1 MSDDILKAFNDQ
13 ITLELTADMT
23 YRQLAI
29 EADAQDLSGMAA
41 WLRHQADEEI
51 VHANKF
57 IDHTLD
63 RGSHPRI
70 GTIEAPEVEAGLSA
84 LEIFQAALAHEEK
97 VSEAIREALPCL
109 HLQLV
114 ISTRFRCCSGS
125 SMSRSRKR
133 RLLTKSSVALN
144 SLGTTARGCSV
155 STLSLVPATWSPPKT
170 KGDVRPLS
178 GNDMCGLRHG
188 RCAVVA
194 RVTNGNPV
202 PVTAANMR

>member
-1 MSDDILKAFNDQ
+1 PTASWLSRPTHRIFPGWLHGYAIRLTRRSFTPTSSL
-13 ITLELTADMT
+13 ITPSIAV
-23 YRQLAI
+23 AI
-29 EADAQDLSGMAA
+29 
-41 WLRHQADEEI
+41 R
-51 VHANKF
+51 V
-57 IDHTLD
+57 
-63 RGSHPRI
+63 
-70 GTIEAPEVEAGLSA
+70 SA
-84 LEIFQAALAHEEK
+84 LSRPLRLKSASLRSRSSRLLWPTRK
-97 VSEAIREALPCL
+97 RCL
-109 HLQLV
+109 RLFASSTVPAPQLV

-178 GNDMCGLRHG
+178 GNDMRGLRHG